1 MTSSLPQ
8 THSASISF
16 FVGAGSRYESDETA
30 GVSHFLEH
38 MLFKGTERRPTPREV
53 SEEIEGVVVSL
64 VHRSPH
70 SFIHVKAPDQH
81 KQMRVWAVECGSAEQ
96 FRRNV
101 LDGALKP
108 GDDIVVTG
116 DVGRDEGLW
125 RLRLRSVV
133 RPRDGWRWKEW
144 LR

>member
-1 MTSSLPQ
+1 MRRILSTAMLAGVLFLSSAAPVVLDA
-8 THSASISF
+8 HHA
-16 FVGAGSRYESDETA
+16 VGAVYRLNEQVT
-30 GVSHFLEH
+30 
-38 MLFKGTERRPTPREV
+38 
-53 SEEIEGVVVSL
+53 IEGVVVSL

-70 SFIHVKAPDQH
+70 SFIHVKAPDRS

-101 LDGALKP
+101 LDGTLKP
-108 GDDIVVTG
+108 GDDVVVTG
-116 DVGRDEGLW
+116 DVGRDEGQW

>member
-1 MTSSLPQ
+1 MHRMLSTVMLAGIVVLSSTAPVVLDA
-8 THSASISF
+8 HHA
-16 FVGAGSRYESDETA
+16 VAAVYRLDEQVT
-30 GVSHFLEH
+30 
-38 MLFKGTERRPTPREV
+38 
-53 SEEIEGVVVSL
+53 IEGVVVSL

-70 SFIHVKAPDQH
+70 SFIHVKAPDQY
-81 KQMRVWAVECGSAEQ
+81 KQIRVWAVEYGSAEQ

-108 GDDIVVTG
+108 GDDVVVTG
-116 DVGRDEGLW
+116 DVGRDEGQW

>member
-1 MTSSLPQ
+1 MHRILSTVMLTGVVVLSSVALDA
-8 THSASISF
+8 HHA
-16 FVGAGSRYESDETA
+16 VAAVYRLDEQIT
-30 GVSHFLEH
+30 
-38 MLFKGTERRPTPREV
+38 
-53 SEEIEGVVVSL
+53 IEGVIVSL
-64 VHRSPH
+64 VYRSPH
-70 SFIHVKAPDQH
+70 SFLHVRAPDH
-81 KQMRVWAVECGSAEQ
+81 SKHTRVWAVECGSAEQ

-101 LDGALKP
+101 ADGALKP
-108 GDDIVVTG
+108 GDEVVVTG